1 MDGYNLMMKKYLPL
15 TLILLFVVDAGSSAF
30 AQFAHDFRHRMEIPE
45 ILNVH
50 SSETH
55 LYVLSESEGL
65 VVFRA
70 HGDSPKWLYS
80 STGMQQRGHIMDSD
94 IRFAYIYGDNRRL
107 TVVEPTSVLGVYSAT
122 VLPARPL
129 AVERISNNLYV
140 ALGSNGFGK
149 INLETPEAVDGDI
162 EYPFEDIFGGSR
174 VQSLA
179 SDRNRTLYALSN
191 DNQID
196 IFSLSSDPEREDQLE
211 HIERVETE
219 RRIEKIFITDQELI
233 GADRSGNIY
242 LINSDGRMRQTA
254 QVNSTV
260 DKIDI
265 WNNHLVVRTSDYK
278 LWIGEFGNSLRE
290 WKSDTNA
297 GNYFT
302 VTEDKLWVS
311 EFNQISP
318 VVLTSGEEGRSDQSG
333 TGEFALQPI
342 EDITLPFPRA
352 LILPIKLEN
361 GYSPGEVTF
370 SYSASFNNAKIRGNT
385 FYWQPSATQTGR
397 QRVTVTATNRSG
409 QNASR
414 EFMIDLRP
422 FNAPPRFSSARPIT
436 VPVSEQFEYQID
448 AIDPDGM
455 DQELIRYLGVDLPS
469 GARINEK
476 SGRFTWT
483 PNIRQVG
490 EHTFQVIATDQFG
503 AAASQ
508 DFEIRV
514 VEIEESNSDQEF

>member
-1 MDGYNLMMKKYLPL
+1 MMKKYLPL
-15 TLILLFVVDAGSSAF
+15 TLLLLFLVDAGSSAF
-30 AQFAHDFRHRMEIPE
+30 AQYAHDFRHRMEIPD

-65 VVFRA
+65 IVFRA
-70 HGDSPKWLYS
+70 HGDSPQWLYS
-80 STGMQQRGHIMDSD
+80 STGMQQRGHIMHSD

-107 TVVEPTSVLGVYSAT
+107 TVVEPTSVLGVYSST

-129 AVERISNNLYV
+129 DVERILNNLYV
-140 ALGSNGFGK
+140 ALGTNGFGK
-149 INLETPEAVDGDI
+149 VNLETPEAVDGNV
-162 EYPFEDIFGGSR
+162 EYPFEEIFKDSR

-179 SDRNRTLYALSN
+179 SDRNRTLYVLSN
-191 DNQID
+191 GNQID
-196 IFSLSSDPEREDQLE
+196 IFSLSSDPDMEDQIE
-211 HIERVETE
+211 HVEQVETE
-219 RRIEKIFITDQELI
+219 RSIEKIFIADQELI
-233 GADRSGNIY
+233 GADRTGNIF

-254 QVNSTV
+254 QVNSAV
-260 DKIDI
+260 DKISI
-265 WNNHLVVRTSDYK
+265 WNNHLVVRTSDNK
-278 LWIGEFGNSLRE
+278 LWIGEFGNSLTE
-290 WKSDTNA
+290 WKSDADA

-318 VVLTSGEEGRSDQSG
+318 VVLTSGDENSSIDNS
-333 TGEFALQPI
+333 TGEFALQQI
-342 EDITLPFPRA
+342 EDVTLPFPRP

-361 GYSPGEVTF
+361 GYNPGEVTF

-397 QRVTVTATNRSG
+397 QRVTITATNRAG
-409 QNASR
+409 QNASQ

-436 VPVSEQFEYQID
+436 IPVGEQFEFQID

-455 DQELIRYLGVDLPS
+455 DQDLIRYLGVDLPS

-476 SGRFTWT
+476 SGRFAWN

>member
-1 MDGYNLMMKKYLPL
+1 MKKKYLPL
-15 TLILLFVVDAGSSAF
+15 TLLLLFVVDASSSAF
-30 AQFAHDFRHRMEIPE
+30 AQFTHDFRHRMEIPE

-65 VVFRA
+65 IVFRA
-70 HGDSPKWLYS
+70 HGDSPQWLYS
-80 STGMQQRGHIMDSD
+80 STGMQQRGHIIDGD

-107 TVVEPTSVLGVYSAT
+107 TVVEPTSVLGVYSST

-140 ALGSNGFGK
+140 AMGTNGFGK
-149 INLETPEAVDGDI
+149 INLETPEAVDADV
-162 EYPFEDIFGGSR
+162 EYPFEQIFRDNR
-174 VQSLA
+174 VQNLA
-179 SDRNRTLYALSN
+179 SDRNRTLYVLSN
-191 DNQID
+191 GNQID
-196 IFSLSSDPEREDQLE
+196 IFSLSSDPDMEDQLE
-211 HIERVETE
+211 YVERVETE
-219 RRIEKIFITDQELI
+219 RSIEKIFITDQELI

-254 QVNSTV
+254 QVNSAV
-260 DKIDI
+260 DKISI
-265 WNNHLVVRTSDYK
+265 WNNHLVVRTSEGK
-278 LWIGEFGNSLRE
+278 LWIGEFGDSLTE
-290 WKSDTNA
+290 WKSDPSA

-302 VTEDKLWVS
+302 VTENELWVS
-311 EFNQISP
+311 EFNSISP
-318 VVLTSGEEGRSDQSG
+318 VVLTSGEGSTSG
-333 TGEFALQPI
+333 QAGSSELALQPI
-342 EDITLPFPRA
+342 ENITLPFPRP
-352 LILPIKLEN
+352 LILPIKLDN
-361 GYSPGEVTF
+361 GYNPSNVTF
-370 SYSASFNNAKIRGNT
+370 SYSSSFNNAKIRGNT

-397 QRVTVTATNRSG
+397 HRVTITATNSAG
-409 QNASR
+409 QNASQ

-436 VPVSEQFEYQID
+436 IPVNEQFEYQID

-455 DQELIRYLGVDLPS
+455 DQELIRYLGVDLPN

-476 SGRFTWT
+476 SGRFTWS

-490 EHTFQVIATDQFG
+490 SHTFQVIATDQFG

-514 VEIEESNSDQEF
+514 IEIEESNSEQEF

>member
-1 MDGYNLMMKKYLPL
+1 MMKKYLPL
-15 TLILLFVVDAGSSAF
+15 TLLLLFVVDAGSSAF

-65 VVFRA
+65 IVFRA
-70 HGDSPKWLYS
+70 HEDSPQWLYS
-80 STGMQQRGHIMDSD
+80 STGMQQRGHIIDSD
-94 IRFAYIYGDNRRL
+94 IRFAYIYGNNRRL
-107 TVVEPTSVLGVYSAT
+107 TVVEPTSVLGVYSST

-140 ALGSNGFGK
+140 ALGSDGLGK
-149 INLETPEAVDGDI
+149 INLETPEAVDSDV
-162 EYPFEDIFGGSR
+162 EYPFEQIFRDNR

-191 DNQID
+191 GNQID
-196 IFSLSSDPEREDQLE
+196 IFSLSSDPDMEDQLE

-219 RRIEKIFITDQELI
+219 RSIEKIFITDQELI
-233 GADRSGNIY
+233 GSDREGNIY
-242 LINSDGRMRQTA
+242 LIDSNGSMRRTA

-260 DKIDI
+260 DKIRV
-265 WNNHLVVRTSDYK
+265 WNDHLIVRTTEGK
-278 LWIGEFGNSLRE
+278 LWTGEFGDSLTE
-290 WKSDTNA
+290 WKSDSNA

-302 VTEDKLWVS
+302 VTGNQLWVS

-318 VVLTSGEEGRSDQSG
+318 VVLTSGENDASGRSGQ
-333 TGEFALQPI
+333 TEFALQPI
-342 EDITLPFPRA
+342 DNITLPFPRP

-361 GYSPGEVTF
+361 SYNPGEVTF
-370 SYSASFNNAKIRGNT
+370 SYSSSFNNARIRGNT

-397 QRVTVTATNRSG
+397 HRVTITATNSAG
-409 QNASR
+409 QNASQ

-436 VPVSEQFEYQID
+436 VPVGEQFEYQID

-455 DQELIRYLGVDLPS
+455 DQDLIRYLGVDLPS

-490 EHTFQVIATDQFG
+490 SHTFQVIATDQFG

-514 VEIEESNSDQEF
+514 VEIEESNSDQEN